1 MEVREWGG
9 GVARRERGR
18 EGEGGIATKGTRWRA
33 KRLEWEER
41 QVEIGVRGE
50 TGMDGS

>member
-1 MEVREWGG
+1 MGG
-9 GVARRERGR
+9 WQGGR